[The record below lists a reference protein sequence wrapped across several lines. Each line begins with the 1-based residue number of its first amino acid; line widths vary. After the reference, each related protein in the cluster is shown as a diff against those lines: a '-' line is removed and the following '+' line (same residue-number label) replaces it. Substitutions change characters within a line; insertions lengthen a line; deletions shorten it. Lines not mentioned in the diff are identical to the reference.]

1 MEDSDEVVRS
11 KLAAQYI
18 SDALQNNK
26 AQTETPGFDYF
37 RTLVDDV
44 EFVKACG
51 KLP

>member
-1 MEDSDEVVRS
+1 MVRS

-37 RTLVDDV
+37 RTLVDDG
-44 EFVKACG
+44 ELVKACG